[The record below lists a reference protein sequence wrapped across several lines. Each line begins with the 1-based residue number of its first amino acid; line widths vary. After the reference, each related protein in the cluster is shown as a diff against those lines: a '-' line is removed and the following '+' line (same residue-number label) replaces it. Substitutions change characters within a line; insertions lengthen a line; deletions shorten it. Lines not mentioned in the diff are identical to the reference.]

1 MSDKRAL
8 EVPATHRPAA
18 TLSNVKGKRDAP
30 SLPANVTCLH
40 STQTNRSE
48 PTMCV
53 SGMPGAQSCKCS
65 CEVTFSQPKH
75 SFVIMVA
82 TPFWNSGEIRG
93 IARDGAADQVER
105 HNRIVAQSR
114 ATRHGTA
121 RHQEKPDPPWA
132 RLFRAQGVSGATAP
146 ADVTTRAVRAGD
158 LTRKFARSST
168 SPLSVMSE
176 NSTSTKGAA
185 LCRVQET
192 SAYPKRYPIWSERKA
207 GIWDKDRVKGAAE
220 QAKMP

>member
-1 MSDKRAL
+1 VA
-8 EVPATHRPAA
+8 HRPAA

-82 TPFWNSGEIRG
+82 TPFWNSGKG
-93 IARDGAADQVER
+93 SGHADHVER
-105 HNRIVAQSR
+105 H
-114 ATRHGTA
+114 TA
-121 RHQEKPDPPWA
+121 
-132 RLFRAQGVSGATAP
+132 L
-146 ADVTTRAVRAGD
+146 
-158 LTRKFARSST
+158 
-168 SPLSVMSE
+168 
-176 NSTSTKGAA
+176 
-185 LCRVQET
+185 
-192 SAYPKRYPIWSERKA
+192 
-207 GIWDKDRVKGAAE
+207 
-220 QAKMP
+220 

>member
-1 MSDKRAL
+1 MA
-8 EVPATHRPAA
+8 HRPAA

-82 TPFWNSGEIRG
+82 TPFWNSGEVPGDCAWWRKDDEDYGSNMIRTEKTDASLHAAAV
-93 IARDGAADQVER
+93 ARWDEGR
-105 HNRIVAQSR
+105 RFPSPR
-114 ATRHGTA
+114 AT
-121 RHQEKPDPPWA
+121 KDPKIKNIDPSC
-132 RLFRAQGVSGATAP
+132 G
-146 ADVTTRAVRAGD
+146 
-158 LTRKFARSST
+158 
-168 SPLSVMSE
+168 
-176 NSTSTKGAA
+176 
-185 LCRVQET
+185 
-192 SAYPKRYPIWSERKA
+192 
-207 GIWDKDRVKGAAE
+207 
-220 QAKMP
+220 

>member
-1 MSDKRAL
+1 MTLRLRLA
-8 EVPATHRPAA
+8 HRPAA

-75 SFVIMVA
+75 SFVIMIA

-121 RHQEKPDPPWA
+121 RHQEKPDPPGPVFL
-132 RLFRAQGVSGATAP
+132 RP
-146 ADVTTRAVRAGD
+146 
-158 LTRKFARSST
+158 RKLGLLA
-168 SPLSVMSE
+168 
-176 NSTSTKGAA
+176 
-185 LCRVQET
+185 
-192 SAYPKRYPIWSERKA
+192 
-207 GIWDKDRVKGAAE
+207 
-220 QAKMP
+220 

>member
-1 MSDKRAL
+1 MA
-8 EVPATHRPAA
+8 HRPAA

-82 TPFWNSGEIRG
+82 TPFLEQRRG
-93 IARDGAADQVER
+93 RGDRVWWRRGSCRAA
-105 HNRIVAQSR
+105 HRIVPQSR
-114 ATRHGTA
+114 ATRHHQGRA
-121 RHQEKPDPPWA
+121 RAPRRLTMPCSRSSAMSKNKYNIRHFGYPHLARSIAWA
-132 RLFRAQGVSGATAP
+132 
-146 ADVTTRAVRAGD
+146 TTPRAGS
-158 LTRKFARSST
+158 R
-168 SPLSVMSE
+168 V
-176 NSTSTKGAA
+176 NSRDATVCA
-185 LCRVQET
+185 LL
-192 SAYPKRYPIWSERKA
+192 A
-207 GIWDKDRVKGAAE
+207 
-220 QAKMP
+220 

>member
-1 MSDKRAL
+1 MA
-8 EVPATHRPAA
+8 HRPAA

-82 TPFWNSGEIRG
+82 TPFWNSGEARG

-114 ATRHGTA
+114 ATRHHHGA
-121 RHQEKPDPPWA
+121 GRHVIRKSPT
-132 RLFRAQGVSGATAP
+132 RLGRSFYGP
-146 ADVTTRAVRAGD
+146 
-158 LTRKFARSST
+158 RKLGLLA
-168 SPLSVMSE
+168 
-176 NSTSTKGAA
+176 
-185 LCRVQET
+185 
-192 SAYPKRYPIWSERKA
+192 
-207 GIWDKDRVKGAAE
+207 
-220 QAKMP
+220 